1 MAEPPPRQHDSQAT
15 GGPMGGARIAVG
27 SGAIRVACLAPA
39 RCVGR
44 SCTSASA
51 SLRTAAHGL
60 RRRTDRARD
69 GAPRPGGLVFASSVH
84 GGQDMRTTSIF
95 LIVLAVIAGG
105 SVGFA
110 DTHSDFS
117 KQYNLTALKTF
128 DFKQQNRISS
138 DPIAN
143 NQIWN
148 DDIRSAIAA
157 NLAAHG
163 MVQDGT
169 AAPDFLVAYYV
180 GLTKGYDV
188 RSIGYGMPFYGRG
201 FRGWGGWPRG
211 YDAWSVPY
219 TESTLIIDIIDARTN
234 QPVWRRA

>member
-1 MAEPPPRQHDSQAT
+1 
-15 GGPMGGARIAVG
+15 
-27 SGAIRVACLAPA
+27 
-39 RCVGR
+39 
-44 SCTSASA
+44 
-51 SLRTAAHGL
+51 
-60 RRRTDRARD
+60 
-69 GAPRPGGLVFASSVH
+69 
-84 GGQDMRTTSIF
+84 MRTTSSF

-105 SVGFA
+105 TVGFA

-148 DDIRSAIAA
+148 DDIRTAIAA

-219 TESTLIIDIIDARTN
+219 TESTLIIDVIDARTN
-234 QPVWRRA
+234 QLVWRGYNQDPINLGNADKDFTNAVKDVLKKFYGDAKKSEPKKS